1 MRKSIKVTVVFKF
14 NGVDGIDSDDADK
27 ILQEMTDATEGWQI
41 EHGAD
46 AVWIDDA
53 VEVIE
58 QGRSELEVWDEAW
71 IKELGTNSTP

>member
-27 ILQEMTDATEGWQI
+27 ILQEMTDATEDWQI